1 MRHVR
6 ILNQFISSILPQPPT
21 PLLQRSKSLTAC
33 LGCGRFQLTPRIMF
47 STMSLVQNT
56 HINKKYECQYIKVRP
71 AEPSI
76 AIKKLSTQRR
86 SLEALGVYLKL
97 VRDGG
102 VPSREALH
110 LLIRSLYISKN
121 LLGLNAIHDTLVEH
135 YRHHKLSRR
144 NARAMIYMYTMLINL
159 VAKTT
164 YPTDLEAIR
173 RLCSELQQFSQHA
186 NTPLYN
192 TLIRTLLQVNQVQQA
207 HALFEDMKLYSKP
220 TMVTYG
226 ILMKDAS
233 RRRDFKQLMSC
244 LDDIEKGDGLEIDY
258 ATVSVIV
265 TTLCSVQRFDK
276 AIEVVQKI
284 HVANKRDELSSPKY
298 RDRLL
303 QLIDFKRRKY
313 KLKNNKKKGTKA

>member
-1 MRHVR
+1 MQPVP
-6 ILNQFISSILPQPPT
+6 LPNT
-21 PLLQRSKSLTAC
+21 SNNDSK
-33 LGCGRFQLTPRIMF
+33 P
-47 STMSLVQNT
+47 
-56 HINKKYECQYIKVRP
+56 KDKYVCQYIKVRP

-86 SLEALGVYLKL
+86 SMEALSVYLKL

-102 VPSREALH
+102 VPSRESLH

-121 LLGLNAIHDTLVEH
+121 LLGLNAVHDTLVEH

-173 RLCSELQQFSQHA
+173 RLCNELQLFAHHA

-192 TLIRTLLQVNQVQQA
+192 TLIKTLLQVNQIQQA
-207 HALFEDMKLYSKP
+207 QALFDDMKVYSKP
-220 TMVTYG
+220 NMVTYG

-233 RRRDFKQLMSC
+233 RRRDFKRLMAC
-244 LDDIEKGDGLEIDY
+244 LDEIEKSAELEIDY

-276 AIEVVQKI
+276 AVEVVQKVHI
-284 HVANKRDELSSPKY
+284 ANKRDEFSSPKY

-313 KLKNNKKKGTKA
+313 KLKSSKKKEKKA